1 MFIALKDDHTKKEI
15 LTQYVDELPRNN
27 DHIRVVGKLFIV
39 RTVEWIYGAKSFDVN
54 IYVAEVLP

>member
-1 MFIALKDDHTKKEI
+1 MFVALIDDHTKKEI
-15 LTQYVDELPRNN
+15 LTQYVDELPRYN
-27 DHIRVVGKLFIV
+27 DHIRVAGGRYIV